1 MRLFCVWCFKFFL
14 RSNKV
19 MQVALGRSDSDEIR
33 KGLHKVSKLLC
44 GDAGLCVTN
53 ISKEEAQRLPLNTR
67 L

>member
-1 MRLFCVWCFKFFL
+1 
-14 RSNKV
+14 

-33 KGLHKVSKLLC
+33 NDLHKVSKLLC

-53 ISKEEAQRLPLNTR
+53 MSKEEAQRLPLNTR